1 MNNFG
6 PFLAQNYASLSQDL
20 LQGIFSNLQH
30 DKTQQVNIS
39 NLSEISSK
47 ILFGPNGQFWP
58 NCDPKLWKLIS
69 QDSVKGFFQA

>member
-47 ILFGPNGQFWP
+47 ILFWAKWAILAQ
-58 NCDPKLWKLIS
+58 L
-69 QDSVKGFFQA
+69 

>member
-30 DKTQQVNIS
+30 YKTQQVNIS

-47 ILFGPNGQFWP
+47 ILFWAKWAILAQ
-58 NCDPKLWKLIS
+58 L
-69 QDSVKGFFQA
+69 